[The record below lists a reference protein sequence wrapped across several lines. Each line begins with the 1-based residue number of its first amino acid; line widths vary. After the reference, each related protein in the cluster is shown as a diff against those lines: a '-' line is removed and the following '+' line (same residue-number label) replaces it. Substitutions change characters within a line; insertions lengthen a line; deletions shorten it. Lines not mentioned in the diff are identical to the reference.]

1 MSIFSP
7 SNYICF
13 KLSRAMRKVH
23 RYYEVN
29 LAPLEITPVQFY
41 VLSSLWETNGVKFK
55 ELAQKLSMD
64 GATLTGILDRLE
76 RMGFVSREDDPED
89 RRSLLVFLAEKAK
102 VHGDEFR
109 RLAETL
115 DNEIRD
121 QFDKDDFTTLS
132 RLLDKIRQD
141 W

>member
-7 SNYICF
+7 SHYICF
-13 KLSRAMRKVH
+13 KLSRAMRKIQ

-29 LAPLEITPVQFY
+29 LASLEITTVQFY
-41 VLSSLWETNGVKFK
+41 VLSSLWETDGVKFK
-55 ELAQKLSMD
+55 ELAKKLSMD

-76 RMGFVSREDDPED
+76 RLGFVTRENDPED

-102 VHGDEFR
+102 LHRVEFC

-115 DNEIRD
+115 DDEIRN
-121 QFDKDDFTTLS
+121 QFDKEDFATFT
-132 RLLDKIRQD
+132 RMLDKIGKS
-141 W
+141 